1 MTLTCSIDGC
11 DGKHKARGWCI
22 MHYRRWQA
30 HGDPLKTVPKGAGGG
45 PKPGTIRPQGSLAR
59 VLDALETDGGWLT
72 ADGIAL
78 LAPYSADTI
87 GRSLFRLRNR
97 GLVESRQ
104 VELAFGG
111 SGWDTRLEWRFV
123 P

>member
-1 MTLTCSIDGC
+1 
-11 DGKHKARGWCI
+11 

-30 HGDPLKTVPKGAGGG
+30 HGDPLKVSPRGAQ
-45 PKPGTIRPQGSLAR
+45 TGSRLERSPAR
-59 VLDALETDGGWLT
+59 ILDALETDGGWLT

-78 LAPYSADTI
+78 LVPYSGETI
-87 GRSLFRLRNR
+87 SRNLFRLRKR

-104 VELAFGG
+104 VELAFKQLPTG